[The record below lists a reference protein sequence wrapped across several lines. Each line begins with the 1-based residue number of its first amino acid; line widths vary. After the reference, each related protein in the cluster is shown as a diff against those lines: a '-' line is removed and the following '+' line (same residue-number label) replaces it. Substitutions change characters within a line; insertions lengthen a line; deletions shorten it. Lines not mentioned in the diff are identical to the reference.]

1 MENIVLVKSS
11 VVGSVGEGGGRE
23 EEGGGGFSVATV
35 CIVAEG

>member
-11 VVGSVGEGGGRE
+11 VVGSVGEERRKGG
-23 EEGGGGFSVATV
+23 GGGGFSVATV